1 MNNNNL
7 NWSDNRVLGNAAN
20 KPYNEQT
27 GVSPYMEEMPIAP
40 YKDGNTHMSYQEST
54 VTPPRQMGVQPSA
67 TQDSMMPSRSL
78 TGSMPS
84 TPSTPSMPSV
94 PLTTREE
101 TMFDVMEAPSDMGRL
116 GTMEGPPP
124 VFNPYYIP
132 GYLRRNIG
140 KRVRA
145 EFTVGENLYID
156 KTGILREVGVNYFVL
171 EDNVTRAMIMCD
183 LYSVRFVTS
192 V

>member
-1 MNNNNL
+1 MR
-7 NWSDNRVLGNAAN
+7 D
-20 KPYNEQT
+20 
-27 GVSPYMEEMPIAP
+27 EM
-40 YKDGNTHMSYQEST
+40 T
-54 VTPPRQMGVQPSA
+54 
-67 TQDSMMPSRSL
+67 
-78 TGSMPS
+78 
-84 TPSTPSMPSV
+84 
-94 PLTTREE
+94 
-101 TMFDVMEAPSDMGRL
+101 APSDMGRL

-132 GYLRRNIG
+132 GYLMRNIG

-171 EDNVTRAMIMCD
+171 EDNVTHAMIMCD
-183 LYSVRFVTS
+183 LYSVRFVTA